1 MSASLKPPA
10 FMSLAEF
17 LAWDAP
23 GPYLWQLVEGEP
35 QAMAPPNRTH
45 GAIQGELGGLIRNHL
60 VTRSSPCSVIV
71 TPGVVPRV
79 RADVNFRIPDLA
91 VTCAPYASEEQ
102 MLSDPVLLVEIISP
116 SNRAET
122 WSNIWTYT
130 TIPTVREVL
139 VLHSAV
145 IKAELLR
152 RWGGDQSWPERAET
166 IEAGDLVLESIGFR
180 APLADIYRTSR
191 LRA

>member
-1 MSASLKPPA
+1 MSASLKPPT

-60 VTRSSPCSVIV
+60 VARSSPCSVIV
-71 TPGVVPRV
+71 TPGVVPRA
-79 RADVNFRIPDLA
+79 RSDVNFRIPDLA

-102 MLSDPVLLVEIISP
+102 MLGDPVLLVEILSP

-130 TIPTVREVL
+130 TIPTVREIL

-145 IKAELLR
+145 IKVELLR
-152 RWGGDQSWPERAET
+152 READQSWPERAET
-166 IEAGDLVLESIGFR
+166 IETGDLVLESIGFR

-191 LRA
+191 LRT